1 MEFRDAIQKLLNQ
14 EDLGDSAHDAAK
26 AIFDRT
32 WSELEVA
39 SFLTAMQ
46 AKGASGSE
54 IAAFASELR
63 FRCIPVLPTSHGLV
77 DTCGTGGGLPTFNI
91 STAAAFV
98 VAGTGVPVAKHG
110 NRAITSKCGSADVLE
125 ALGAKLSPNTAELAR
140 LIDEVGIAFL
150 FAPNH
155 HPAMGAV
162 GPIRKQLGFRTI
174 FNQLGPLANPAGVRK
189 QVIGVYS
196 ESLLD
201 PMVEAL
207 LELGVERALVVH
219 GEGLDEVAPFGET
232 QARVIENGEIRS
244 VTFEPSSWKTEDVD
258 RTQII
263 GEWTAEESAETVRTA
278 LSEVDSIW
286 AKAILPSASAGIW
299 VSGRVDTF
307 EEAGAIAKESISSGS
322 ALAKLDQFVR
332 ETNRS

>member
-14 EDLGDSAHDAAK
+14 EDLGDSAHEAAK

-54 IAAFASELR
+54 IAAFARELR
-63 FRCIPVLPTSHGLV
+63 SRCIPVSPNSTGLV
-77 DTCGTGGGLPTFNI
+77 DTCGTGGGLSTFNI

-110 NRAITSKCGSADVLE
+110 NRAVTSQCGSADVLE
-125 ALGAKLSPNTAELAR
+125 ALGAKLSADPIELAR

-155 HPAMGAV
+155 HHAMAAV
-162 GPIRKQLGFRTI
+162 GPVRKALGFRTI
-174 FNQLGPLANPAGVRK
+174 FNQLGPLANPAGVKR
-189 QVIGVYS
+189 QVIGVLS

-201 PMVEAL
+201 PMAQAL
-207 LELGVERALVVH
+207 AELGVDRAMVVH
-219 GEGLDEVAPFGET
+219 GEGLDEMAPYGET
-232 QARVIENGEIRS
+232 QAKVIEGSEGS
-244 VTFEPSSWKTEDVD
+244 TYTFTPSTWGVE
-258 RTQII
+258 QIERDQI
-263 GEWTAEESAETVRTA
+263 VCEWSAMESASKIREA
-278 LSEVDSIW
+278 LKDADSIW
-286 AKAILPSASAGIW
+286 ASAILPSASAGIW
-299 VSGRVDTF
+299 VSGRASTF
-307 EEAGAIAKESISSGS
+307 SEAGAMAKESIRLGA
-322 ALAKLDQFVR
+322 ALEKLDQFVQ
-332 ETNRS
+332 ETNRT